1 MKDLFSIYRV
11 FSVIV
16 DENEDSSKS
25 DVGSNNHVSD
35 KHESRNQRFIMFS
48 WRLQHAVRIS
58 RIKPKRISKK
68 IRKINIIRDLLRECC
83 CRESISNK
91 IHPQELH

>member
-1 MKDLFSIYRV
+1 MTDLCSIYRV

-25 DVGSNNHVSD
+25 NVGSNNHVSD
-35 KHESRNQRFIMFS
+35 KHESRNQGFIVFS

-58 RIKPKRISKK
+58 RIKPSRNSKKISKK
-68 IRKINIIRDLLRECC
+68 
-83 CRESISNK
+83 
-91 IHPQELH
+91 